1 MNGFVKTVA
10 SQNRKCCRSPVH
22 KRGACHLCKAV
33 APSQEE
39 VTALGGSMLL
49 NKLVQ
54 VLQIPN
60 ADMSIAGLG

>member
-1 MNGFVKTVA
+1 M
-10 SQNRKCCRSPVH
+10 H
-22 KRGACHLCKAV
+22 KGGACHLSKAV

-54 VLQIPN
+54 VLQFAN
-60 ADMSIAGLG
+60 ADMSVACAHSARLA